1 MTSHKLKV
9 SKYIVVTASMLVLN
23 LIEIK
28 VCLTGK
34 MADTKPVY
42 KVYGILEIGHVLI
55 IHKIIINQNNAQ
67 LT

>member
-1 MTSHKLKV
+1 MCVLK
-9 SKYIVVTASMLVLN
+9 

-28 VCLTGK
+28 VCLIGK
-34 MADTKPVY
+34 MAHTKPVY